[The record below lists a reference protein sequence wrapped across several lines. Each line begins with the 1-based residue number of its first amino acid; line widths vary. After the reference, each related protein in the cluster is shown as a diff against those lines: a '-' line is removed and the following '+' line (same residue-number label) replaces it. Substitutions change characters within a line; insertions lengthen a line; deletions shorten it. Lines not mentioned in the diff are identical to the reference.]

1 MIKKSIFYA
10 AAAVAMVAAALQPVH
25 AQDKTEITLARFF
38 GACEAD
44 FGKSVDVRAAR
55 GECGVI
61 TTLVNKFNATNKD
74 NIVVKPQIAEWGP
87 YYDQLTSRIVARDVP
102 TIAVMH
108 QSSIGPLPGP
118 VSNARS
124 ESSAPTHVTLAT
136 PPTLTTASGRGR
148 SRTRAA

>member
-1 MIKKSIFYA
+1 MLKTNFFKA
-10 AAAVAMVAAALQPVH
+10 AAALALAASALQPVH

-87 YYDQLTSRIVARDVP
+87 YYDQLPSCISRRSATTS
-102 TIAVMH
+102 
-108 QSSIGPLPGP
+108 
-118 VSNARS
+118 
-124 ESSAPTHVTLAT
+124 
-136 PPTLTTASGRGR
+136 TAS
-148 SRTRAA
+148 